1 MQVNAVDNTSF
12 GHIVNKKLP
21 YYGPVKNT
29 FKRQATI
36 AEADHLEAIARA
48 HYMKFQKAEDALD
61 EIGEIDSPKKVWQL
75 IKTFAKMGYHKL
87 QSADYIAHS
96 HQVRHSL
103 DKKLSTSL
111 NKAKN

>member
-1 MQVNAVDNTSF
+1 MQVNSIDSTSF
-12 GHIVNKKLP
+12 GHVVNKKLP

-48 HYMKFQKAEDALD
+48 HYMKFEKAEGALD
-61 EIGEIDSPKKVWQL
+61 DIGEIDSPKKVWQL

-87 QSADYIAHS
+87 QSADYIANS
-96 HQVRHSL
+96 HHIRHSL
-103 DKKLSTSL
+103 DKKLSTNL
-111 NKAKN
+111 KKLDK